1 MSQQYKDLNDPE
13 LNERLSSAECPT
25 PDGKLKEF
33 RLPAGSWDCHVHV
46 FEQFPEFPFAKDR
59 TFTPGEA
66 SLASLRAF
74 RKSLGLAH
82 SVLVQA
88 SVYGSDNRLLCN
100 VLEREQGESR
110 GVAVID
116 PSYSY
121 SRLKEMHA
129 LGVRAVR
136 LNLETFGLADPGRA
150 TMQLSSMAEQVAPL
164 GWHIQIYS
172 RAEVLASL
180 VGVMV
185 ELPCPVVIDHFG
197 GIDAAQGLGQFG
209 FLAML
214 EALGSGNVWLKLSA
228 PSRVSK
234 TAEHRDL
241 EPFVARLTEARPD
254 RMIWGSDWPHT
265 GGYSNSERTP
275 DRIEPFKKID
285 DNRNVRTLAGW
296 LDAERRQALFVDNPA
311 KLYA

>member
-1 MSQQYKDLNDPE
+1 M
-13 LNERLSSAECPT
+13 
-25 PDGKLKEF
+25 
-33 RLPAGSWDCHVHV
+33 
-46 FEQFPEFPFAKDR
+46 
-59 TFTPGEA
+59 
-66 SLASLRAF
+66 RAF

-100 VLEREQGESR
+100 VLEREQGGSR

-234 TAEHRDL
+234 TADAPR
-241 EPFVARLTEARPD
+241 PGTICRAPD
-254 RMIWGSDWPHT
+254 RGHA
-265 GGYSNSERTP
+265 RT
-275 DRIEPFKKID
+275 E
-285 DNRNVRTLAGW
+285 
-296 LDAERRQALFVDNPA
+296 
-311 KLYA
+311 